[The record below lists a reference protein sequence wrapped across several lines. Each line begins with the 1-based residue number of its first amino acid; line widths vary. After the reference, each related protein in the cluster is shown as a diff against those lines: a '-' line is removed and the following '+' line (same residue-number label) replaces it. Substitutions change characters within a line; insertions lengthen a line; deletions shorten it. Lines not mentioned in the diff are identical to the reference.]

1 MTGLDS
7 QDFEE
12 EMCMTSLCLEV
23 DPNAGP
29 CLQEQLRKTLLEAIR
44 MGSLPSEDAL
54 PSCRKLSQQL
64 GISRNT
70 VAIVYEKLVEDG
82 YLISRPRSGYY
93 LHPDYND
100 PQSTLN
106 SSLTALTEHNN
117 GAISAPNWHKR
128 ITQRPTNY
136 QGILKPGNWSEY
148 AYPFIYGQLDTRL
161 FPLAQWRDVSRRL
174 LSSQRDKPWLR
185 DRVDQDDPLLIEQL
199 RKRILP
205 RRGIFARSEEI
216 LITMGTQNALY
227 LIAQLLCHQGTC
239 VALESPGYREAMNVF
254 AQRGAS
260 LQYQTV
266 DMEGMC
272 LEGSQQCD
280 YLYVMPSHQVPTG
293 VTMSRERREALLAQ
307 LHQRD
312 QIVIEDDYDAEIHGD
327 QFALPALKA
336 SAQSARIIYMGS
348 LSKALSPGLRMG
360 YVVADAEVIDELRAL
375 RRMMYRHPPAA
386 LQHQLAQFISQGYYE
401 RYLKLHVEEIDRRR
415 DAMRIAIDQALPGCL
430 SHSSNRSSAFW
441 MEADASIDTQRLAWH
456 AAQRGVLIE
465 PGFQHFFD
473 AAPPRRFFRL
483 GFGAIKRERID
494 PGIQRLGLAYDN
506 ALST

>member
-1 MTGLDS
+1 MAT
-7 QDFEE
+7 
-12 EMCMTSLCLEV
+12 LCLDV
-23 DPNAGP
+23 DPNAAA
-29 CLQEQLRKTLLEAIR
+29 CLQEQLRATLLEAIHL
-44 MGSLPSEDAL
+44 GSLPTDDAL

-100 PQSTLN
+100 PQLALN
-106 SSLTALTEHNN
+106 SSLDTLTERSNDTLT
-117 GAISAPNWHKR
+117 APNWHKR
-128 ITQRPTNY
+128 IVQRPTNY
-136 QGILKPGNWSEY
+136 QGILKPGNWTEY

-185 DRVDQDDPLLIEQL
+185 DRIDQDDPLLIEQL

-205 RRGIFARSEEI
+205 RRGIFARPEEI

-227 LIAQLLCHQGTC
+227 LIAQLLCHRGTR

-254 AQRGAS
+254 SHRGANV
-260 LQYQTV
+260 QYQAV
-266 DMEGMC
+266 DAEGMR
-272 LEGSQQCD
+272 LENTEQCD

-293 VTMSRERREALLAQ
+293 VTMSRARRDALLAQ
-307 LHQRD
+307 LPHRD

-360 YVVADAEVIDELRAL
+360 YVVADPELIDELRAL

-415 DAMRIAIDQALPGCL
+415 DAMRLAINQALPSCR
-430 SHSSNRSSAFW
+430 SHSSTRSSAFW

-465 PGFQHFFD
+465 PGFQHFFE

-483 GFGAIKRERID
+483 GFGAIAMERIN